1 MAVRQYIGARYV
13 TKIYENSLDPSSAEW
28 QASVNYEPLTMVT
41 YNNGSYLSRKTVPAS
56 VGDPAS
62 NPSYWAQTGFY
73 NGQIAYLQSQI
84 DAINSALLIVDEPLR
99 ETIYVMTSTGDSTDR
114 SGDLAAAL
122 ADNKTILFGAGVFH
136 FAQPVTIP
144 YHSILLGLGRV
155 TQVISD
161 IASGNLFTLDDGC
174 IIENIIFQGTGAFG
188 KPSSVGTSNA
198 IYMTQTLTQNRCKI
212 VNCDFQSFTG
222 FGVGCENNGGD
233 VFGSLN
239 IVNCFFRFNG
249 IGIFCGDNCEYSLI
263 NNCTIIYNHIG
274 AQLNGGNNRLA
285 NSNIGAND
293 VGVGIDGDNV
303 TNAAHGQ
310 LVGCSINHNA
320 VGIDVRN
327 ITNGEEVSACLFYRN
342 TTNDIYAIT
351 VTGAFNIDSCQ
362 FGKDGNINI
371 DTDAYAIFR
380 NNTFYNLPLIS
391 GTARIKGFGN
401 VLSDGS
407 PIIALNRYMK
417 AFSTYQ
423 PSTTYIANSYVTQS
437 EFNKIVNYINGSEL
451 TICLGGCKVD
461 SLPNTPDFFTIG
473 QIDNVSLI
481 ADVAKYSVNVQ
492 GTVFVKITSTG
503 LIQVLG
509 TDVTPVT
516 AKMWD
521 IITIPLR

>member
-1 MAVRQYIGARYV
+1 MRQYIGARYV
-13 TKIYENSLDPSSAEW
+13 TKIYENSVDPSTAEW
-28 QASVNYEPLTMVT
+28 EASVNYEPLVMVT
-41 YNNGSYLSRKTVPAS
+41 YNNGSYLSKKTVPAS
-56 VGDPAS
+56 VGNPAS

-84 DAINSALLIVDEPLR
+84 TAINNALAIVDEPLR
-99 ETIYVMTSTGDSTDR
+99 ETIYVMSSTGDTTDR
-114 SGDLAAAL
+114 SSDLAAAL
-122 ADNKTILFGAGVFH
+122 ADNKTIIFGAGVFH
-136 FAQPVTIP
+136 FANTVSIPAHTIM
-144 YHSILLGLGRV
+144 LGLGRA

-161 IASGNLFTLDDGC
+161 IASGNLFTLADDC
-174 IIENIIFQGTGAFG
+174 IIENIIFQGTGSSS
-188 KPSSVGTSNA
+188 KPSSVGTSNG
-198 IYMTQTLTQNRCKI
+198 IYMTLTLAQNRCKI

-222 FGVGCENNGGD
+222 FAVGCENNGGD

-239 IVNCFFRFNG
+239 IVNCFFRYNG
-249 IGIFCGDNCEYSLI
+249 IGIFCGDNCEFSLI
-263 NNCTIIYNHIG
+263 NNSTIIYNHIG

-293 VGVGIDGDNV
+293 IGVAIDGDDI

-310 LVGCSINHNA
+310 IVGCSINHNA

-327 ITNGEEVSACLFYRN
+327 ISNGEDVATCLFYRN
-342 TTNDIYAIT
+342 TTNDIYAT
-351 VTGAFNIDSCQ
+351 NVSGAFNIDSCQ
-362 FGKDGNINI
+362 FGKNGNINI

-380 NNTFYNLPLIS
+380 NNTFKNLASIS

-401 VLSDGS
+401 VIADGT
-407 PIIALNRYMK
+407 PIIALNRFMK
-417 AFSTYQ
+417 GFSTYQ
-423 PSTTYIANSYVTQS
+423 PSATYVTNSYVTQS
-437 EFNKIVNYINGSEL
+437 EFNKIVSYINGSEL
-451 TICLGGCKVD
+451 TICLSGCKVN

-492 GTVFVKITSTG
+492 GTVFVKITQAG

-509 TDVTPVT
+509 TDVNPVT

-521 IITIPLR
+521 IITIPLT